1 MENLDQVIKK
11 NGAISG
17 LIYGAIVLV
26 LGIFNFYFMTSIATS
41 FWPMVLGP
49 IVISML
55 IPVALAIVFISD
67 LRKKIGGYW
76 NFKQAVSGIFIMFF
90 VSYLLSFSGNLLFN
104 KVVEPNSI
112 DKLKTS
118 MATATTQMME
128 KSNVSQEKIDD
139 ALAKQEKSFDEQKDQ
154 SAVKIFKGVAIA
166 VIVCFVFAL
175 IFAAFFKKEKPLYN
189 LSNDD
194 ITPEVID

>member
-26 LGIFNFYFMTSIATS
+26 LGIFNFYYMTAIATS
-41 FWPMVLGP
+41 FWPMILGP

-55 IPVALAIVFISD
+55 IPIALAILFISD

-90 VSYLLSFSGNLLFN
+90 VSYLLSFSGNLLFS
-104 KVVEPNSI
+104 KVIEPNSI
-112 DKLKTS
+112 DKMKTA
-118 MATATTQMME
+118 MVTATSDMMQ
-128 KSNVSQEKIDD
+128 KQNLSQEKIDD
-139 ALAKQEKSFDEQKDQ
+139 AVAKSEKSFDEQKDQ
-154 SAVKIFKGVAIA
+154 SAGKILKGAAIA

-175 IFAAFFKKEKPLYN
+175 IFAAFFKKEKPLYD
-189 LSNDD
+189 LPTED